1 MQVQCIALEGSTLGQ
16 PRGMGW
22 GIQDGGTHV
31 HTRVIPVDVWKK
43 PPQYC
48 EIIFF
53 QLKKIKMKKNQ
64 G

>member
-1 MQVQCIALEGSTLGQ
+1 MAPEASALEQ

-43 PPQYC
+43 QPQYY

-53 QLKKIKMKKNQ
+53 QLKKIK
-64 G
+64 